1 VWALEAVHPYK
12 CVRERKSVS
21 KITSSGEVLSGEE
34 FLLLCKAASSSF
46 FAIYN
51 IDEKL
56 RNPTW
61 QKHYEFCDIHGTLL
75 AWITF

>member
-1 VWALEAVHPYK
+1 LRACTHTSACRK
-12 CVRERKSVS
+12 RESS

-61 QKHYEFCDIHGTLL
+61 QKQCEFCDIHGTLL